1 MKQSLIIIL
10 LIIVFLMGIAT
21 SCSKSKNYL
30 NRNSGTWEIASMQID
45 YLNANG
51 GIDSSRSTE
60 ITGFFMFYDTPTTG
74 DDPYFLASNGRTIK
88 GLEHHSAHFYR
99 SDGSIITMVSSI
111 GQLVPDRNFAITKNA
126 KNSMTLD
133 YTGPA
138 MNFYAN
144 YFGKVKEHIVLNRIK
159 F

>member
-1 MKQSLIIIL
+1 MKQPIIFILWSSIL
-10 LIIVFLMGIAT
+10 LMGLAS
-21 SCSKSKNYL
+21 SCSKNKNYL
-30 NRNSGTWEIASMQID
+30 NRNSGTWEISSMQID
-45 YLNANG
+45 YLNTNG
-51 GIDSSRSTE
+51 GIDSSRNSD

-99 SDGSIITMVSSI
+99 SDGSTITMVTTI
-111 GQLVPDRNFAITKNA
+111 GQLEPDRNYTITKNSR
-126 KNSMTLD
+126 NSMTID
-133 YTGPA
+133 YSGPA
-138 MNFYAN
+138 MNFYGN